1 MRSGGFP
8 VLSSPCRA
16 AAWLTAGV
24 LAFSAGCSAPP
35 PPKDDAPE
43 VPLVRIG
50 GSETMTRALVPALVE
65 AHEKG
70 NKSLRFEVTGGGTG
84 AGLRQLIDGTLDLA
98 AASREHHDAEN
109 DQAKG
114 EGFDLN
120 ARGARTVVGLD
131 VVAVVVD
138 ESSPIDS
145 LTYDQVIGIFCD
157 RTIDDLSFLEL
168 GDGPIRPVARDPRSG
183 TRTLFEDFFCASGI
197 HSRVEMLT
205 TDEIEAAMEN
215 DPSVISFA
223 SMTEDFGKPVALI
236 PQPGG
241 EPIQPSVKNIANGRY
256 PLYHDLY
263 FYTPG
268 PASGSAKKFVDWVLG
283 PAGQDVMD
291 NQRFV
296 PIYHRTKQFD
306 EPRPL
311 RETIHFDQGETLP
324 NQRSMARIQLLVQ
337 ELRQKGSKGE
347 HVVLEGFTDDEEPN
361 AIALSQKRAETVR
374 DLLDQQLEGMY
385 FEIIPRGSIRPLAPN
400 STPYGQMRNRRVQIY
415 LADEEKFDEIVV
427 QEEVEEEVV
436 EVEPGD
442 GQEPA
447 SEKMDDGANEEGS
460 D

>member
-1 MRSGGFP
+1 LVSPSLRHATAWVAVGLLALASGCP
-8 VLSSPCRA
+8 
-16 AAWLTAGV
+16 T
-24 LAFSAGCSAPP
+24 PP
-35 PPKDDAPE
+35 PPQTEAPKK
-43 VPLVRIG
+43 PLLRIG

-70 NKSLRFEVTGGGTG
+70 KGTLRFEVTQGGTG

-109 DQAKG
+109 DQARG
-114 EGFDLN
+114 AGFDLD

-138 ESSPIDS
+138 DSSPIRS

-157 RTIDDLSFLEL
+157 RTIDEMSFLGL
-168 GDGPIRPVARDPRSG
+168 GEGAIKPLARDARSG
-183 TRTLFEDFFCASGI
+183 TRALFEDFFCANGI
-197 HSRVEMLT
+197 HSRVLMMD
-205 TDEIEAAMEN
+205 TDEIAVAMKG

-223 SMTEDFGKPVALI
+223 SMAEDFGRPVALI

-241 EPIQPSVKNIANGRY
+241 TPIEPSVKNIANGRY
-256 PLYHDLY
+256 PLYRDLY

-268 PASGSAKKFVDWVLG
+268 PAAGDAKQFVDWVLG

-291 NQRFV
+291 NLRFV

-311 RETIHFDQGETLP
+311 RETIHFDQGESLP

-337 ELRQKGSKGE
+337 ELRQKGEKGE
-347 HVVLEGFTDDEEPN
+347 HVVLEGFTDDEEPD

-374 DLLDQQLEGMY
+374 DLLDQQVEGMY
-385 FEIIPRGSIRPLAPN
+385 FEIIPRGSMRPLAPN

-415 LADEEKFDEIVV
+415 LADEEKFDQVV
-427 QEEVEEEVV
+427 VPVEAAEPEPA
-436 EVEPGD
+436 EDGEPG
-442 GQEPA
+442 
-447 SEKMDDGANEEGS
+447 
-460 D
+460 